1 MSNVNLTISPV
12 VNSVTVSPVTPT
24 VTISGVTSIPTGSAG
39 GDLAGSYPNPTVDG
53 LRGRTV
59 AATAPTAGQALVWND
74 SLQQW
79 EPGSASGG
87 VSDGDKGDIFVSGS
101 GATWTI
107 DTDAVTDDKLRES
120 AALSVI
126 GRSANSTG
134 NPADIAAATDGHV
147 LRRSGTSLGFGQVAT
162 AGIADDAV
170 TLAKIE
176 NIANARLLGNSSG
189 VTQSPNEISVT
200 SPLSINTSIN
210 ALEFIAPGSDGQV
223 YYRASGAL
231 TTSAAFAFN
240 AGTATATLAT
250 GGDSVAVGPTG
261 MTAPQS
267 FSINTGVNP
276 LYLGDVLVAGN
287 GTSVTI
293 DDSAD
298 TVSVTATTLDA
309 TGVDVKANRLTFTP
323 NGEFIR
329 NDTNGRIDFLPA
341 PLTGN
346 VNGIYFDLTTSA
358 FYTQIGTIN
367 SSGGLNTNSGVQFL
381 NNVGIAAGKT
391 ADFGNSG
398 GFISYYSS
406 GTGTKGTWYLA
417 PFIDGTNN
425 AGSVALVSQNGQGNS
440 NRRPSTAHANPTLYV
455 YAFGTASA
463 NDFVRISHDTTDGT
477 IEAGDGKLIAKA
489 ATRVRIEG
497 SAGGFD
503 LPTGDGTSGQ
513 VLTTN
518 GSGDVSWAT
527 PSGGGGISI
536 DEAKRVAYIGI

>member
-24 VTISGVTSIPTGSAG
+24 VTISGVTSIPTGGAG
-39 GDLAGSYPNPTVDG
+39 GDLTGTYPNPTVDG

-87 VSDGDKGDIFVSGS
+87 VTDGDKGDILVSGS

-107 DTDAVTDDKLRES
+107 DT
-120 AALSVI
+120 
-126 GRSANSTG
+126 
-134 NPADIAAATDGHV
+134 
-147 LRRSGTSLGFGQVAT
+147 
-162 AGIADDAV
+162 DAV

-189 VTQSPNEISVT
+189 LTQSPNEISVT
-200 SPLSINTSIN
+200 SPLLINTSTN

-223 YYRASGAL
+223 YYRAAGAL

-276 LYLGDVLVAGN
+276 LYLGDTAGAGN

-309 TGVDVKANRLTFTP
+309 TGVDVKAAQFTFTP

-329 NDTNGRIDFLPA
+329 NTVNGRIDFMPN
-341 PLTGN
+341 PHPSGDF
-346 VNGIYFDLTTSA
+346 GIYFDLTSSA
-358 FYTQIGTIN
+358 DYAIVGTID
-367 SSGGLNTNSGVQFL
+367 SAGGFNTNSGFQFANTLAVVQSKSL
-381 NNVGIAAGKT
+381 
-391 ADFGNSG
+391 DLGNSG
-398 GFISYYSS
+398 CFLTYWN
-406 GTGTKGTWYLA
+406 TGVGKGVTHFA
-417 PFIDGTNN
+417 PFGPN
-425 AGSVALVSQNGQGNS
+425 ASHSMAICLVSQSGNGAS
-440 NRRPSTAHANPTLYV
+440 NRKPTTAHSHPTLYL
-455 YAFGTASA
+455 YAAGSANANHFVRMSHDGTAA
-463 NDFVRISHDTTDGT
+463 T
-477 IEAGDGKLIAKA
+477 IE
-489 ATRVRIEG
+489 
-497 SAGGFD
+497 SA
-503 LPTGDGTSGQ
+503 TGDLNLVAPAGSSIRA
-513 VLTTN
+513 N
-518 GSGDVSWAT
+518 GSPVSSKAFA
-527 PSGGGGISI
+527 I
-536 DEAKRVAYIGI
+536 AMAAAL

>member
-1 MSNVNLTISPV
+1 
-12 VNSVTVSPVTPT
+12 
-24 VTISGVTSIPTGSAG
+24 
-39 GDLAGSYPNPTVDG
+39 
-53 LRGRTV
+53 V

-147 LRRSGTSLGFGQVAT
+147 LRRSGTSLGFGPVAT
-162 AGIADDAV
+162 DGIADDAV

-176 NIANARLLGNSSG
+176 NIANERLLGNSSG
-189 VTQSPNEISVT
+189 VSSSPNAIAVS
-200 SPLSINTSIN
+200 SPLGFNGVSGN
-210 ALEFIAPGSDGQV
+210 LEFIAPGSDGQV

-231 TTSAAFAFN
+231 TTSATFAFN

-329 NDTNGRIDFLPA
+329 NDTNGRIDLMPA

-346 VNGIYFDLTTSA
+346 VNGVYFDMTSSA
-358 FYTQIGTIN
+358 FYAKVGTIN
-367 SSGGLNTNSGVQFL
+367 SAGGLNTNSGFQFDNTLAVVQSKSL
-381 NNVGIAAGKT
+381 
-391 ADFGNSG
+391 DLGNSG
-398 GFISYYSS
+398 CFLTYWNTGVGNGVTHFAPFGPNASHSMAICLVSQSGNGASNRKPTTAHSHPTMYLYAEGSANANHFVRLSHDGTATTIES
-406 GTGTKGTWYLA
+406 GTGDINLVA
-417 PFIDGTNN
+417 P
-425 AGSVALVSQNGQGNS
+425 AGSSIRA
-440 NRRPSTAHANPTLYV
+440 
-455 YAFGTASA
+455 
-463 NDFVRISHDTTDGT
+463 
-477 IEAGDGKLIAKA
+477 
-489 ATRVRIEG
+489 
-497 SAGGFD
+497 
-503 LPTGDGTSGQ
+503 
-513 VLTTN
+513 N
-518 GSGDVSWAT
+518 GSPVSSKAFA
-527 PSGGGGISI
+527 I
-536 DEAKRVAYIGI
+536 AMAAAL

>member
-24 VTISGVTSIPTGSAG
+24 VTISGVTSIPTGGAG
-39 GDLAGSYPNPTVDG
+39 GDLTGTYPNPTVDG

-87 VSDGDKGDIFVSGS
+87 VSDGDKGDIVVSGS

-176 NIANARLLGNSSG
+176 DITSARLLGNSSG
-189 VTQSPNEISVT
+189 LTQSPNQISVT
-200 SPLSINTSIN
+200 SPLSINTSSN

-250 GGDSVAVGPTG
+250 GGDSVAVGPLG
-261 MTAPQS
+261 ITAPQPY
-267 FSINTGVNP
+267 FINTGVNP
-276 LYLGDVLVAGN
+276 LYLGDTAGAGN

-309 TGVDVKANRLTFTP
+309 TGVDVKAAQFTFTP

-329 NDTNGRIDFLPA
+329 NTTDGRIDFMPA
-341 PLTGN
+341 PHPSGDF
-346 VNGIYFDLTTSA
+346 GIYFDLTTSN
-358 FYTQIGTIN
+358 FYAKVGTID
-367 SSGGLNTNSGVQFL
+367 SAGGLNTNSGFQFDNTLAVVQSKSL
-381 NNVGIAAGKT
+381 
-391 ADFGNSG
+391 DLGNSG
-398 GFISYYSS
+398 CFLTYYN
-406 GTGTKGTWYLA
+406 TGVGKGVTHFA
-417 PFIDGTNN
+417 PFGPNISHTM
-425 AGSVALVSQNGQGNS
+425 AICLVSQSGNGAS
-440 NRRPSTAHANPTLYV
+440 NRKPTTAHSHPTLYL
-455 YAFGTASA
+455 YA
-463 NDFVRISHDTTDGT
+463 
-477 IEAGDGKLIAKA
+477 
-489 ATRVRIEG
+489 EG
-497 SAGGFD
+497 SANANHFVR
-503 LPTGDGTSGQ
+503 LSHDGTSATIESATGDLNL
-513 VLTTN
+513 VAPAGSSIRAN
-518 GSGDVSWAT
+518 GSPVSSKAFA
-527 PSGGGGISI
+527 I
-536 DEAKRVAYIGI
+536 AMAAAL